1 MVSKVAI
8 VLLLA
13 LFALVAHGQM
23 VINVVQLPTATSTIP
38 TCTATRC
45 VVQAQCPG
53 GRCGQQ
59 TNFQQTFT
67 TDGAAAA
74 GTGIAT
80 GNDIAPGRYLY
91 WGNTG
96 TFYVQPADHGQVTF
110 PAGDTYTLQIAPSTN
125 TGTSGQVPNTP
136 AVTTSVSPYTFGTVS
151 WSAADCPVA
160 ATTPPRAAVDGGP
173 NAICAVKSITVQA
186 TTNGVGNFQATDPLL
201 RFSVPSVFSGRPVAL
216 QWLVTCANGGGAC
229 AGALGVCGS
238 TPGTPTN
245 GACAAGMPA
254 SLTVSQKPVALA
266 LPGLPFAQPNA
277 ATIGGQVYNAPGFGG
292 NLNLE
297 VNTPSLPFTVRL
309 ANGVGGAVDPNFIPA
324 GTSTI
329 TVTPQLWDLN
339 TNTQT
344 PPRVPSQ
351 VTTATFNPA
360 VITLSAANPSASFRL
375 VTFPN
380 NNPFTDPTIPSTQC
394 TGGCSN
400 YVVYFPDPNGL
411 AANQGA
417 SAGTSNPTWE
427 LMYFP
432 INIAAVEVSI
442 PNFPPVNRVLFVSPL
457 VTTGPAN
464 AVTSTNYHYQ
474 IRMRR
479 NPQDIATGG
488 VVITTAVLPRL
499 FTGTPITIFQNGVA
513 NSVFTFTGTTTV
525 IDFQIYTQA
534 VQTFAGTS
542 FDIEFAVTTPS
553 ALFST
558 SIDISG
564 LGEPCTI
571 ATGCTLCN
579 PNPPTG
585 APTCTAA
592 RNSIAR
598 GLTIWEN
605 PIETSVR
612 FPAGRVAPY
621 VGEPFFFDF
630 VWLPPLATGMT
641 ITVSGL
647 YTAET
652 PNSVP
657 TNTAVP
663 AGATSVR
670 AGPFTPTV
678 PPNVDPVAESFQ
690 LVYNFGLLTSGD
702 SSWFGFSIG
711 GTRNANVLTVTVY
724 RRYLVS
730 SSISR
735 QYTGVPAV
743 ASQSVNLASTGVPS
757 PPICISLNLPIAT
770 YVNGPT
776 NPTLTAT
783 PIGFVNSAAARA
795 ARWDGLIFTPSVLT
809 FTPAVQ
815 TQCFTVAYDVK
826 FKMTPDSLSNSNNVD
841 TAGTPPVNPWTWDV
855 AWQLGGNLKEQFTN
869 PWYCTAPINT
879 INTYPYTGGCTG
891 ARIVNFPV
899 SFVLSPNPITM
910 WFLDGAVVAGPG
922 AVLGQG
928 LGPVASNW
936 FVGESRT
943 LVVTTDWPTPNGIS
957 YNLFA
962 PGLTF
967 TAITSTCTS
976 SPASC
981 AFAAGAAGSQTQQT
995 HYWNVTAAISGAN
1008 AIIPGWS
1015 NPNGAGQDP
1024 DNFKTGVNMEVSGAD
1039 SALYALP
1046 PLIPVAIRVRRVF
1059 IDGWSNPTVAIGSS
1073 FTFNIRVGEPV
1084 LRQLIV
1090 TPTVANGNSGAL
1102 TFTPASFTFVPGGPS
1117 VVQFRCTG
1125 NLLSGY
1131 NNPVVGV
1138 NPWLVR
1144 FLLSGQDQQLF
1155 WITTVTTG
1163 SITNL
1168 DNFVTVYHR
1177 PAPTIENLD
1186 NLQGTS
1192 AAPLYV
1198 GVLYG
1203 PFRASV
1209 TTPLATGE
1217 SLNIVW
1223 NTNDWVFYQN
1233 GAQVSQLTFTSGEN
1247 FEIFSARPLN
1257 AGQTRIFFSLTGSDA
1272 WKYASPQQYNQ
1283 PGTPTSLFDRTG
1295 VPNDAADGLASFS
1308 SNAPL
1313 GRHTYLVSQR
1323 PVTVSFQAETFS
1335 NTQNTPAAIT
1345 PNTVV
1350 IGTRHYGQV
1359 LINYPTAGLTITPSV
1374 RSNTATVVFSPASWT
1389 LDSVTNGTVLP
1400 FSYTVTAISQF
1411 ISAPANPTAQQPLTV
1426 QQTAPI
1432 NGIEI
1437 AFALSGTEST
1447 LHATPTP
1454 AQLYVVR
1461 RNFIWDVQ
1469 GSSPVANYQSKTIS
1483 NFVGTTGPTP
1493 NNHFV
1498 VGRRSQVFSISVTT
1512 PPVTGVTL
1520 RLAHPALT
1528 FTPALLTWN
1537 ANDVVKTFT
1546 FVPNTIPPAGDLV
1559 QQFEVIVGGAD
1570 AQYYDYNNLWVP
1582 LSTIQIL
1589 PNLAFSPIPVTYID
1603 QDVVGTSVQLAD
1615 GLATGAFP
1623 YADDIAFSLHLYSPN
1638 PSGIS
1643 FEPSALSFSRSSSM
1657 SQNYVIHHVYPNQVD
1672 FAIDKAHTLTEHW
1685 STSPGTDSYPIGW
1698 SIKFVGTNK
1707 FIPIT
1712 QTIVPQDAQRVVVAR
1727 YQIIP
1732 TFPKTLGFAWQPAS
1746 FNLTRAPLAHLT
1758 LVPHQPDRDGANAM
1772 FTKFTAPAA
1781 TNIANAHYGSATFA
1795 TGKIVTDPPAI
1806 VFNPGQTVATFQVM
1820 AIGNQVSSSYYRL
1833 DWQLSGHRD
1842 DRVCYVE
1849 SGDSSPAQNGPYTF
1863 STYHAAGA
1871 SSLSVVVLLIV
1882 TFVLLLA

>member
-1 MVSKVAI
+1 
-8 VLLLA
+8 
-13 LFALVAHGQM
+13 
-23 VINVVQLPTATSTIP
+23 
-38 TCTATRC
+38 
-45 VVQAQCPG
+45 
-53 GRCGQQ
+53 
-59 TNFQQTFT
+59 
-67 TDGAAAA
+67 
-74 GTGIAT
+74 
-80 GNDIAPGRYLY
+80 
-91 WGNTG
+91 
-96 TFYVQPADHGQVTF
+96 
-110 PAGDTYTLQIAPSTN
+110 
-125 TGTSGQVPNTP
+125 
-136 AVTTSVSPYTFGTVS
+136 
-151 WSAADCPVA
+151 
-160 ATTPPRAAVDGGP
+160 
-173 NAICAVKSITVQA
+173 
-186 TTNGVGNFQATDPLL
+186 
-201 RFSVPSVFSGRPVAL
+201 
-216 QWLVTCANGGGAC
+216 
-229 AGALGVCGS
+229 
-238 TPGTPTN
+238 
-245 GACAAGMPA
+245 MPA

-266 LPGLPFAQPNA
+266 LPGLPFAQPLP
-277 ATIGGQVYNAPGFGG
+277 ATTGGQVYNAPGFGG
-292 NLNLE
+292 TLNLE

-309 ANGVGGAVDPNFIPA
+309 ANGAGGAVDPNFIPS
-324 GTSTI
+324 GTNTI

-339 TNTQT
+339 VNALT

-351 VTTATFNPA
+351 VSTATFNPA

-380 NNPFTDPTIPSTQC
+380 NNPFTDPTIPATTC

-479 NPQDIATGG
+479 NPQDINTGG

-513 NSVFTFTGTTTV
+513 NSVFTFSGTTTV
-525 IDFQIYTQA
+525 IDFQIYTQS

-542 FDIEFAVTTPS
+542 FDLEFAVTTPS
-553 ALFST
+553 ALFTT

-585 APTCTAA
+585 APTCTGP
-592 RNSIAR
+592 RNAIAR
-598 GLTIWEN
+598 GFTIFEN

-612 FPAGRVAPY
+612 FPASRVAPY

-657 TNTAVP
+657 TNTVVP
-663 AGATSVR
+663 AGATSAR
-670 AGPFTPTV
+670 AGPFTPI
-678 PPNVDPVAESFQ
+678 PAPNVEPTAESFQ

-702 SSWFGFSIG
+702 SSWFGFNIG
-711 GTRNANVLTVTVY
+711 GTRNANVLTVTVF

-730 SSISR
+730 SSIARNYNLLGASIES
-735 QYTGVPAV
+735 V
-743 ASQSVNLASTGVPS
+743 ALASTGVPS
-757 PPICISLNLPIAT
+757 PPICISMNLPVAT

-776 NPTLTAT
+776 SPTLTVT
-783 PIGFVNSAAARA
+783 PIGFISSTAARA
-795 ARWDGLIFTPSVLT
+795 ARWDGLIFNPSVLT

-826 FKMTPDSLSNSNNVD
+826 FKMTPDALSNSNNVD
-841 TAGTPPVNPWTWDV
+841 TSGAPPANAWTWDV
-855 AWQLGGNLKEQFTN
+855 AWQLGGNLKEQFVN
-869 PWYCTAPINT
+869 PWYCTAPINV
-879 INTYPYTGGCTG
+879 INTYPYTGSCTG
-891 ARIVNFPV
+891 ARPVNFPI
-899 SFVLSPNPITM
+899 SFVLVPNPIQM
-910 WFLDGAVVAGPG
+910 WFLDGTVVTGP
-922 AVLGQG
+922 ATIGQG

-967 TAITSTCTS
+967 TAITSSCTS
-976 SPASC
+976 SSASC
-981 AFAAGAAGSQTQQT
+981 SFSAGAAGSQTQQT

-1015 NPNGAGQDP
+1015 NINGAGADA

-1046 PLIPVAIRVRRVF
+1046 ALIPVNIRVRRVF
-1059 IDGWSNPTVAIGSS
+1059 IDGWASPTVAIGGS

-1102 TFTPASFTFVPGGPS
+1102 TFAPASFTFVPGGPS
-1117 VVQFRCTG
+1117 VQQFRCTG
-1125 NLLSGY
+1125 NLLSGF
-1131 NNPVVGV
+1131 NAGTVK
-1138 NPWLVR
+1138 PWMVR
-1144 FLLSGQDQQLF
+1144 FILSGQDQQLF
-1155 WITTVTTG
+1155 WITTQPTG
-1163 SITNL
+1163 VNSITDL

-1177 PAPTIENLD
+1177 PAPTIQSLD
-1186 NLQGTS
+1186 NLQGAS
-1192 AAPLYV
+1192 GQPLYT

-1209 TTPLATGE
+1209 ATPLQAGE
-1217 SLNIVW
+1217 SLNIIW

-1233 GAQVSQLTFTSGEN
+1233 GAQVSQLTFTPTET
-1247 FEIFSARPLN
+1247 FELFSARPLN
-1257 AGQTRIFFSLTGSDA
+1257 SGQTRIFFSLSGSDA
-1272 WKYASPQQYNQ
+1272 WKYASPLQYNQ
-1283 PGTPTSLFDRTG
+1283 NTGTLSDRVG
-1295 VPNDAADGLASFS
+1295 YPNDAPDGLVGGSIT
-1308 SNAPL
+1308 APL
-1313 GRHTYLVSQR
+1313 GRHTYVVSQR
-1323 PVTVSFQAETFS
+1323 PVTVTFQAETFT
-1335 NTQNTPAAIT
+1335 NTQVNPFPTA
-1345 PNTVV
+1345 NTVV

-1359 LINYPTAGLTITPSV
+1359 LINYPTAGLIVTPSV
-1374 RSNTATVVFSPASWT
+1374 RSSTAVVVFEPASWT
-1389 LDSVTNGTVLP
+1389 LDAVTNGTVLP
-1400 FSYTVTAISQF
+1400 FSYTVTSISQF
-1411 ISAPANPTAQQPLTV
+1411 ISAPANPAAQQPLTV
-1426 QQTAPI
+1426 QTPTNAI
-1432 NGIEI
+1432 DI
-1437 AFALSGTEST
+1437 AFSLTGAESA
-1447 LHATPTP
+1447 LHATPAV

-1469 GSSPVANYQSKTIS
+1469 GSSGAANYQFKTIS
-1483 NFVGTTGPTP
+1483 NFVGTTGLTP
-1493 NNHFV
+1493 NSHFV

-1570 AQYYDYNNLWVP
+1570 AQYYDYNNLFVP
-1582 LSTIQIL
+1582 LTNIQIL

-1603 QDVVGTSVQLAD
+1603 QDVVGTSVQLVD

-1623 YADDIAFSLHLYSPN
+1623 YADDRAFSLHLYSPN
-1638 PSGIS
+1638 PAGIS
-1643 FEPSALSFSRSSSM
+1643 FEPSALSFSRSGSM

-1672 FAIDKAHTLTEHW
+1672 FAIDKAHPMSEHW
-1685 STSPGTDSYPIGW
+1685 GTSPGTDSYPIGW

-1727 YQIIP
+1727 YQIVP
-1732 TFPKTLGFAWQPAS
+1732 SFPKTLGFAWQPAS

-1772 FTKFTAPAA
+1772 FTKFTAAPAA
-1781 TNIANAHYGSATFA
+1781 NIANAHYGSATFA

-1871 SSLSVVVLLIV
+1871 STLSTLVLLIV
-1882 TFVLLLA
+1882 AFVLLLA